1 MKLTN
6 LNPGDTFLSDSG
18 IEFQVLLMNK
28 SEERHHKKMVKVRRL
43 DTGEIFY
50 FSEMI
55 VRKIK

>member
-1 MKLTN
+1 
-6 LNPGDTFLSDSG
+6 
-18 IEFQVLLMNK
+18 MNK